1 MKADV
6 CMRAAGEGVSKSS
19 TMRKWLRV
27 DAYWWTKLNLLRS
40 LVRRDLEARYKG
52 SVLGLLWP
60 LMTQVSQLLIYT
72 YVYSVIFKVDP
83 ASRGLTD
90 NNPLAVG
97 LWIFS
102 GLLPWWG
109 FSSGLSLSASAV
121 IKQTNLV
128 KKVVFPLALLPPVSV
143 LSAFIESLFGL
154 AALLVAYVLF
164 IGTPHT
170 ILILLPLVWIPQL
183 LLTLGLGYL
192 AAALTVFLRDI
203 PQTIRIILNIWFYLT
218 PIVYPVTLIPEPIR
232 VWVFRLN
239 PMAIPVQ
246 VSRDLFMKGEFY
258 DWIAWGSTVALTSFL
273 LYIGISVYQKL
284 RPAFADVL

>member
-1 MKADV
+1 
-6 CMRAAGEGVSKSS
+6 
-19 TMRKWLRV
+19 
-27 DAYWWTKLNLLRS
+27 
-40 LVRRDLEARYKG
+40 
-52 SVLGLLWP
+52 
-60 LMTQVSQLLIYT
+60 MTQVSQLLIYT